1 MQILTVAPL
10 TRGILHPSLTYFTK
24 NTIPVGTIVM
34 VPVRTREVPALVLE
48 AKEVSDM
55 KGAIK
60 SSDFSVKKILRAKPL
75 NFWSTAFIESVQ
87 ETSTY
92 FVQPLGEILL
102 ALTPKSILDAY
113 MERPVETTNQTSP
126 ALNQKKEARIYAIQL
141 STPERFEDYQSLV
154 RESFAKKQSIFIC
167 VPTETDA
174 ERVAQ
179 VLKHGIEEYT
189 FLFHSGVTKNRVL
202 ATWEKATE
210 EHHAVLVIGT
220 PQYLLLPRHFEK
232 IILDEEHAHSWK
244 TFTRPFMDARFF
256 VEAYARKTG
265 STLILG
271 SSILRPETHARIQNQ
286 EILEWNRVAKH
297 ETSNIETLIIDPRVD
312 EQALKE
318 RTGARSFQVI
328 NETIRERLAHAL
340 KHKESVV
347 LITARKGLTPITMCN
362 DCGIIIRCSACENPL
377 AIHKQQGDKRIY
389 SCHACGLAHIP
400 EEGEHETCP
409 NCGGWRLVALG
420 IGIERVEEEVFE
432 NFPHTKRFAF
442 DSARVKTKAQAKK
455 IIRQFEKMKEENLG
469 AVLIATPMA
478 IPYLTEVDHAII
490 VSIDSLFAIP
500 DYRMNERIFALIL
513 SLREKSKKTLLIQ
526 TRTDDT
532 AMIEFALHGRL
543 AEFTEHEL
551 ALRRTFSYPPFGT
564 IIKITARGGKDFV
577 SQEIE
582 SLKNFFSEYTLIIPN
597 TMTRD
602 TSIFT
607 KNKKDKSHT
616 YRMHAI
622 IKLSGNTWPDKAV
635 ISKLRALPP
644 HFTVEVNPDHLL

>member
-24 NTIPVGTIVM
+24 NTVSVGAIVM
-34 VPVRTREVPALVLE
+34 VPVRTREIPALVLE

-75 NFWSTAFIESVQ
+75 NFWSTAFIESAQ
-87 ETSTY
+87 ETSAY
-92 FVQPLGEILL
+92 FVQPLGETLL

-113 MERPVETTNQTSP
+113 MERSVETTSESHP
-126 ALNQKKEARIYAIQL
+126 PLNQKKEARIYAIQL
-141 STPERFEDYQSLV
+141 STPERFEDYRRLV

-174 ERVAQ
+174 LRVLQA
-179 VLKHGIEEYT
+179 LKHGIEEYA
-189 FLFHSGVTKNRVL
+189 FLFHSGVTKNRIL
-202 ATWEKATE
+202 STWESVTE
-210 EHHAVLVIGT
+210 EQHAVLVIGT
-220 PQYLLLPRHFEK
+220 PQYLLIPRHFEK

-244 TFTRPFMDARFF
+244 TFTRPFIDTRFF
-256 VEAYARKTG
+256 VETYARKTG

-271 SSILRPETHARIQNQ
+271 SSILRPETHARIENQ
-286 EILEWNRVAKH
+286 EILEWNRVTKH
-297 ETSNIETLIIDPRVD
+297 ATSNIETVIIDPRIE
-312 EQALKE
+312 EQAVKE
-318 RTGARSFQVI
+318 RTGTRTFQVLSK
-328 NETIRERLAHAL
+328 TIRERLEQAL
-340 KHKESVV
+340 ASKESVV

-362 DCGIIIRCSACENPL
+362 DCGTIIRCSACENPL

-409 NCGGWRLVALG
+409 NCGGWRLVPLG

-432 NFPHTKRFAF
+432 NFPHAKRFAF
-442 DSARVKTKAQAKK
+442 DSERVKTKAQAKK
-455 IIRQFEKMKEENLG
+455 IIQQFEKTKEENLG

-478 IPYLTEVDHAII
+478 IPYLTSVDHSII
-490 VSIDSLFAIP
+490 ISIDSLFAIP

-513 SLREKSKKTLLIQ
+513 SLREKSKKSLLIQ

-551 ALRRTFSYPPFGT
+551 ALRKTFSYTPYGT
-564 IIKITARGGKDFV
+564 IIKITARGEKDFV
-577 SQEIE
+577 PKEIE
-582 SLKNFFSEYTLIIPN
+582 SLKNFFPEHALIIPK

-622 IKLSGNTWPDKAV
+622 IKLSGNVWPDKTA